1 MTHITFVPSNAGRH
15 PAAFTVTVASITPT
29 EENTSMTPSWEP
41 LWPYRAVLAVDA
53 RDFSSHTSKRMQE
66 INADIQRVL
75 AQALSATGL
84 SARWERRAFPQH
96 TGDGYVAGLDPEVLP
111 ALVGCF
117 PQALSDVLHDYRRQ
131 HSGQSVLQLRVSVH
145 VGPLPSSGL
154 GVPMV
159 ETHRLL
165 DDQALRDLLTRAN
178 PQRTNTVMIISQRVY
193 EDVFRSGLD
202 TGTTIS
208 EDFAQTI
215 ARAKK
220 FSQPA
225 WLHVPGL
232 DWGLADRSLFEVPE
246 QNSTSPSAHEPHRQE
261 PQPASAPSF
270 VQYGDRSFQGQ
281 NQYFNGGVGGQ

>member
-1 MTHITFVPSNAGRH
+1 MA
-15 PAAFTVTVASITPT
+15 
-29 EENTSMTPSWEP
+29 PSWEP

-53 RDFSSHTSKRMQE
+53 KDFSSHTSKRMQE
-66 INADIQRVL
+66 INADIQQVL
-75 AQALSATGL
+75 AQALSAIGL
-84 SARWERRAFPQH
+84 SARWEQRAFPQH

-117 PQALSDVLHDYRRQ
+117 PGALSDVLHDYRRQ
-131 HSGQSVLQLRVSVH
+131 HPGKSVLQLRVSVH

-165 DDQALRDLLTRAN
+165 DDENLRNLLKKAN

-193 EDVFRSGLD
+193 EDVFQSGLD
-202 TGTTIS
+202 TGATIS
-208 EDFAQTI
+208 DDFAQSI

-220 FSQPA
+220 FAQPA

-246 QNSTSPSAHEPHRQE
+246 QHTSALSSSAQE
-261 PQPASAPSF
+261 AQQEEARPASAPSF
-270 VQYGDRSFQGQ
+270 VQLGNRNNQAQ
-281 NQYFNGGVGGQ
+281 NQYFYGTGDPR

>member
-1 MTHITFVPSNAGRH
+1 MA
-15 PAAFTVTVASITPT
+15 
-29 EENTSMTPSWEP
+29 PSWEP

-53 RDFSSHTSKRMQE
+53 KDFSSHTSKRMQE
-66 INADIQRVL
+66 INADIQQVL

-84 SARWERRAFPQH
+84 SARWEQRAFPQH

-117 PQALSDVLHDYRRQ
+117 PGALSDVLHDYRRQ
-131 HSGQSVLQLRVSVH
+131 HPGKSVLQLRVSVH

-165 DDQALRDLLTRAN
+165 DDQTLRDLLAKA
-178 PQRTNTVMIISQRVY
+178 RTANTVMIISQRVY
-193 EDVFRSGLD
+193 EDVFQSGLD
-202 TGTTIS
+202 TGTTVA
-208 EDFAQTI
+208 EDFTQNI

-220 FSQPA
+220 FAQPA

-246 QNSTSPSAHEPHRQE
+246 QNSSAPSPSAQGAQRAET
-261 PQPASAPSF
+261 QPASAPSF
-270 VQYGDRSFQGQ
+270 VQNGNGNYQGQ
-281 NQYFNGGVGGQ
+281 HQHFNGMGDPR

>member
-1 MTHITFVPSNAGRH
+1 MA
-15 PAAFTVTVASITPT
+15 
-29 EENTSMTPSWEP
+29 PSWEP

-53 RDFSSHTSKRMQE
+53 KDFSSHTSKRMQE
-66 INADIQRVL
+66 INADIQQVL
-75 AQALSATGL
+75 AQALSAIGL
-84 SARWERRAFPQH
+84 SARWEQRAFPQH

-117 PQALSDVLHDYRRQ
+117 PGALSDVLHDYRRQ
-131 HSGQSVLQLRVSVH
+131 HAGKSVLQLRVSVH

-165 DDQALRDLLTRAN
+165 DDEKLRNLLKKAN

-193 EDVFRSGLD
+193 EDVFQSGLD
-202 TGTTIS
+202 TGATIS
-208 EDFAQTI
+208 DDFAQSI

-220 FSQPA
+220 FAQPA

-246 QNSTSPSAHEPHRQE
+246 QHTSAFSSSAQE
-261 PQPASAPSF
+261 AQQEEARPASAPSF
-270 VQYGDRSFQGQ
+270 VQLGNRNNQAQ
-281 NQYFNGGVGGQ
+281 NQYFYGTGDPR

>member
-1 MTHITFVPSNAGRH
+1 
-15 PAAFTVTVASITPT
+15 
-29 EENTSMTPSWEP
+29 
-41 LWPYRAVLAVDA
+41 
-53 RDFSSHTSKRMQE
+53 MQE
-66 INADIQRVL
+66 INADIQQVL

-84 SARWERRAFPQH
+84 SARWEQRVFPQH

-117 PQALSDVLHDYRRQ
+117 PEALSDVLHDYRRQ
-131 HSGQSVLQLRVSVH
+131 HPSQRVLQLRVSVH

-165 DDQALRDLLTRAN
+165 DDQTLRDLLARAN
-178 PQRTNTVMIISQRVY
+178 PQRTNTAVIISQRVH

-202 TGTTIS
+202 TGNTVS
-208 EDFAQTI
+208 GDFAQSI

-232 DWGLADRSLFEVPE
+232 DWGLADRSFFEVPE
-246 QNSTSPSAHEPHRQE
+246 QHSSAASPSAHETQRAEARPV
-261 PQPASAPSF
+261 SAPSF
-270 VQYGDRSFQGQ
+270 VQHGNGSFQGQ
-281 NQYFNGGVGGQ
+281 NQYFNGMGDPR